1 MIGTVGNVTKVDV
14 ADRFCI
20 KNVAL
25 IKPRQ
30 VTGDYLLHLLR
41 SDYFSMTI
49 QSKLAGGIQKFISLG
64 MLRSLYISIM
74 SDHEQNKISETLSDI
89 DLLITTLEKLIEKK
103 KLIKQGVMQELLTG
117 KRRLPGFSGEC
128 ETKRL
133 GDVAD
138 LYQPETISSDKLTQ
152 YGYTV
157 WGANGIIGCFD
168 QYNHEDWQVIVTCRG
183 STCGKVNRTDSK
195 CWITGNSMVI
205 NVDDSTLIDKMF
217 LYYSLHSVDLSS
229 LVSGSGQPQ
238 IVRKPLQNVLV
249 SFPSLSEQ
257 SAISEAL
264 SEFDNEVASLKKQ
277 LRKMCLFKQAMMQE
291 LLTGRI
297 RLV

>member
-1 MIGTVGNVTKVDV
+1 MIDARSKVDTGDLLLSMIGTVGNVTKVDV

-117 KRRLPGFSGEC
+117 KRRLPGFSREW

-133 GDVAD
+133 
-138 LYQPETISSDKLTQ
+138 
-152 YGYTV
+152 
-157 WGANGIIGCFD
+157 
-168 QYNHEDWQVIVTCRG
+168 
-183 STCGKVNRTDSK
+183 
-195 CWITGNSMVI
+195 
-205 NVDDSTLIDKMF
+205 
-217 LYYSLHSVDLSS
+217 
-229 LVSGSGQPQ
+229 
-238 IVRKPLQNVLV
+238 
-249 SFPSLSEQ
+249 
-257 SAISEAL
+257 
-264 SEFDNEVASLKKQ
+264 
-277 LRKMCLFKQAMMQE
+277 
-291 LLTGRI
+291 
-297 RLV
+297 

>member
-1 MIGTVGNVTKVDV
+1 
-14 ADRFCI
+14 
-20 KNVAL
+20 
-25 IKPRQ
+25 
-30 VTGDYLLHLLR
+30 
-41 SDYFSMTI
+41 
-49 QSKLAGGIQKFISLG
+49 
-64 MLRSLYISIM
+64 
-74 SDHEQNKISETLSDI
+74 
-89 DLLITTLEKLIEKK
+89 
-103 KLIKQGVMQELLTG
+103 
-117 KRRLPGFSGEC
+117 
-128 ETKRL
+128 
-133 GDVAD
+133 
-138 LYQPETISSDKLTQ
+138 
-152 YGYTV
+152 
-157 WGANGIIGCFD
+157 
-168 QYNHEDWQVIVTCRG
+168 
-183 STCGKVNRTDSK
+183 
-195 CWITGNSMVI
+195 MVI

-217 LYYSLHSVDLSS
+217 LYYYLHSVDLSS